1 MTEEYKFK
9 ILQIFGI
16 DKNIFWST
24 LNKVF
29 GIIKGPISIIFLV
42 KFLTI
47 EEQGIW
53 YTIINLSSLTILA
66 ELGFTNIISQ
76 FISHEVAHI
85 KIINENFQGDE
96 ERLDKL
102 SSIFRFS
109 LKIYL
114 IIIPISLIIL
124 TILGLMYF
132 NKSTLNIKTIWILYS
147 IIGALTLLLTFFQS
161 IYQSFDR
168 IVPIQKSLFFSAII
182 STTAYWLCLYLNFS
196 IWTIIVSTFF
206 SFFICLIYL
215 YFDSPRF
222 WFNLFKL
229 KNKKKIKI
237 YNEILPLQL
246 KYALTFVCSYL
257 ITYLLVPSMYKFI
270 GASDA
275 GKFGLALSLIATINS
290 IALNWINTK
299 VPKLSFLVSKKHTY
313 EHKLMFK
320 KALKQGFIVLIGLY
334 LALILGYYEIG
345 EYFKSYQ
352 GRFPEFKQFLFLIFV
367 GIIQY
372 FISTIIT
379 YLRSFKEEPFIY
391 LQILNTIFILIM
403 IYKNIY
409 LSKNIFQFTRN
420 LFLFH
425 LLFLLPIY
433 TLLFI
438 KRYKKI
444 T

>member
-1 MTEEYKFK
+1 MIEEYKLKF
-9 ILQIFGI
+9 IQTFGI

-85 KIINENFQGDE
+85 KIINENFHGEE
-96 ERLDKL
+96 ERLEKL

-114 IIIPISLIIL
+114 VIIPISLIIL
-124 TILGLMYF
+124 TILGLIYF
-132 NKSTLNIKTIWILYS
+132 NKNSINIKTIWILYS
-147 IIGALTLLLTFFQS
+147 VVGALTLLLTFFQS

-168 IVPIQKSLFFSAII
+168 IVPIQKSLLVSAII
-182 STTAYWLCLYLNFS
+182 STFAYWLSLFLNFS
-196 IWTIIVSTFF
+196 IWTIVISTFF
-206 SFFICLIYL
+206 SFFVCLMYL
-215 YFDSPRF
+215 YFDSPSF

-229 KNKKKIKI
+229 KNKKKLKI

-246 KYALTFVCSYL
+246 KYALTFICSYL

-270 GASDA
+270 GASEA

-299 VPKLSFLVSKKHTY
+299 VPKLSFLVSKKNTI
-313 EHKLMFK
+313 EHKYMFK
-320 KALKQGFIVLIGLY
+320 KALKDGFLVLIILY
-334 LALILGYYEIG
+334 LILISGYFFIG
-345 EYFKSYQ
+345 EYYKSYLV
-352 GRFPEFKQFLFLIFV
+352 RFPDFVQFLFLIFV

-372 FISTIIT
+372 IISTIIT
-379 YLRSFKEEPFIY
+379 YLRSFKEEPFIF
-391 LQILNTIFILIM
+391 LQILNTIFVLILI
-403 IYKNIY
+403 YYDIY
-409 LSKNIFQFTRN
+409 LSKNIFEFTRN

-425 LLFLLPIY
+425 LFFLLPIY
-433 TLLFI
+433 ALLFN
-438 KRYKKI
+438 KKYKKI
-444 T
+444 I

>member
-1 MTEEYKFK
+1 MKEEYKFK
-9 ILQIFGI
+9 FFQILGI

-29 GIIKGPISIIFLV
+29 GIIKGPVSIIFLV

-66 ELGFTNIISQ
+66 ELGFTNIVSQ

-85 KIINENFQGDE
+85 KIINENFKGEE
-96 ERLDKL
+96 ERLEKL

-114 IIIPISLIIL
+114 VIIPFSFIIL
-124 TILGLMYF
+124 TILGLLYF
-132 NKSTLNIKTIWILYS
+132 SNSTLNIKTIWILYS
-147 IIGALTLLLTFFQS
+147 IIGALTLLLSFFQS

-182 STTAYWLCLYLNFS
+182 STIAYWLSLYLNFS
-196 IWTIIVSTFF
+196 IWTIVISTFF
-206 SFFICLIYL
+206 SFSICLLYL
-215 YFDSPRF
+215 YFDSPKF

-229 KNKKKIKI
+229 KSKSKIKV

-246 KYALTFVCSYL
+246 KYGITFICSYL
-257 ITYLLVPSMYKFI
+257 ITYLLVPSIYKFI
-270 GASDA
+270 GASEA

-299 VPKLSFLVSKKHTY
+299 VPKLSFLVSKNNTS
-313 EHKLMFK
+313 EHKAMFK
-320 KALKQGFIVLIGLY
+320 KALKDGLIVLIALY
-334 LALILGYYEIG
+334 LILIIGYYVIG
-345 EYFKSYQ
+345 EFYKSYQ
-352 GRFPEFKQFLFLIFV
+352 DRFPEFKQFLFLIFV

-372 FISTIIT
+372 IISTIIT
-379 YLRSFKEEPFIY
+379 YLRSFKKEPFVF
-391 LQILNTIFILIM
+391 LQIVNTVIVLNLI
-403 IYKNIY
+403 YFNIY
-409 LSKNIFQFTRN
+409 LSKNIFEFTKN
-420 LFLFH
+420 LFLFNI
-425 LLFLLPIY
+425 LFLLPTY
-433 TLLFI
+433 AWLFI

-444 T
+444 S